1 MQIRSLF
8 VFSCLL
14 LSVKSFTQT
23 TVLLRELKE
32 DWNFRQIEEEN
43 FFPAIVPGN
52 IHTDLMS
59 NGIIQDPFYRLN
71 ESKVQWVDKK
81 DWEYLNNFELSAK
94 EYAKEHH
101 ELRFEGLDTYAS
113 VYLNDSLVLL
123 SNNMHR
129 TYTVSANSYLKLGNN
144 SLRIIF
150 ESPIRKGLELYDSLD
165 YVIPVS
171 ANDQAEKGEV
181 PGEKRV
187 SVFSRKSGYHYGWD
201 WGPRLVT
208 SGIWR
213 PITLVSWNSFRKF
226 GL

>member
-1 MQIRSLF
+1 M
-8 VFSCLL
+8 
-14 LSVKSFTQT
+14 
-23 TVLLRELKE
+23 RELNE

-113 VYLNDSLVLL
+113 RQ
-123 SNNMHR
+123 NNKIAILCI
-129 TYTVSANSYLKLGNN
+129 V
-144 SLRIIF
+144 IF
-150 ESPIRKGLELYDSLD
+150 
-165 YVIPVS
+165 
-171 ANDQAEKGEV
+171 V
-181 PGEKRV
+181 P
-187 SVFSRKSGYHYGWD
+187 
-201 WGPRLVT
+201 
-208 SGIWR
+208 
-213 PITLVSWNSFRKF
+213 
-226 GL
+226 